1 MMETTTRKQQMEA
14 IMDDGQVGVI
24 FETPLLGLVMALP
37 DDVVELPLV

>member
-1 MMETTTRKQQMEA
+1 MMEPTTRKQQMDA

-24 FETPLLGLVMALP
+24 FEPPRLGLLMALP